1 MSLYLPYIMEEIV
14 VNKKALKGIRDSI
27 DTLLKSG
34 GGKITIHPQ
43 FASDESAEL
52 SGREKKILKYIE
64 KNQGTTKEEVIKKNP
79 DLGSRMTIVK
89 SINNLI
95 EMRMLMIR
103 PDDLNRHIQHLYPN
117 NENVI
122 LALINDLESFK
133 QVYFRLID
141 ETGKKLKELWFKYR
155 KKVDLGRH
163 TKIWL
168 DMRRLLQ
175 ALLMPYKNLALMYI
189 TSDLLLYRERPLD
202 KKTLRNKFA
211 IIGDSVIEIQT
222 KLHESI
228 IHLFSNDF
236 YEAVFL
242 EPTAAFDFSN
252 YGYVADY
259 SLYSIDSRLSR
270 EHLISF
276 LRDYWAVRLGA
287 YAEPVLDILWK
298 ISYPVLINDVCMCDD
313 PETLKDWRNVIS
325 ASKEF
330 NYIPKTTQAQN
341 LGKLL
346 R

>member
-1 MSLYLPYIMEEIV
+1 MLIV
-14 VNKKALKGIRDSI
+14 
-27 DTLLKSG
+27 
-34 GGKITIHPQ
+34 
-43 FASDESAEL
+43 
-52 SGREKKILKYIE
+52 
-64 KNQGTTKEEVIKKNP
+64 
-79 DLGSRMTIVK
+79 
-89 SINNLI
+89 
-95 EMRMLMIR
+95 R
-103 PDDLNRHIQHLYPN
+103 PDDLNRHIQHLYTN

-133 QVYFRLID
+133 QVYFRLVD
-141 ETGKKLKELWFKYR
+141 ETGKKLKELWFKYL
-155 KKVDLGRH
+155 KKVVLGRH
-163 TKIWL
+163 TNIWL

-189 TSDLLLYRERPLD
+189 TSDLLLYRELPLD

-211 IIGDSVIEIQT
+211 VIGDSVIEIQT

-228 IHLFSNDF
+228 IDLFSYDF

-242 EPTAAFDFSN
+242 EPGASFDFSL

-259 SLYSIDSRLSR
+259 SLYIIESGLSR
-270 EHLISF
+270 EHLISY
-276 LRDYWAVRLGA
+276 LRNYWAVRLGA

-298 ISYPVLINDVCMCDD
+298 ISYPVLINDPLCDD

-325 ASKEF
+325 ADKEF

-341 LGKLL
+341 LGKAL